1 MDSIA
6 EYLNESQARHFT
18 VWPILGIYTWPNPSP
33 IPADYSGEITAL
45 KTWINDRIIWM
56 DANLPGVCN
65 VGINEAVLNQSN
77 IYIYPNP
84 SSNLFHVQFYLAHSE
99 SLKIVVLDLLGKVVK
114 TIDQTSFSSGEN
126 EIEINFEDSNLKN
139 GMYILNIQS
148 SRGVVSKKI
157 SIIK

>member
-1 MDSIA
+1 M
-6 EYLNESQARHFT
+6 
-18 VWPILGIYTWPNPSP
+18 
-33 IPADYSGEITAL
+33 
-45 KTWINDRIIWM
+45 
-56 DANLPGVCN
+56 
-65 VGINEAVLNQSN
+65 
-77 IYIYPNP
+77 
-84 SSNLFHVQFYLAHSE
+84 
-99 SLKIVVLDLLGKVVK
+99 LDLLGKVVK